1 MIIVGCVRFD
11 FIDANALLDMGSELP
26 EGERRKF
33 AAKAVSDIMREL

>member
-1 MIIVGCVRFD
+1 MLIIV
-11 FIDANALLDMGSELP
+11 LDMGSELP